1 MGEMAS
7 AKSRGTSAADA
18 REDLSWGKYLG
29 LPKKVQS
36 PWSASAIAAR
46 PRMGV
51 AGSVSEANWP
61 PRRAASSWT
70 VNCGTDREDYGVS
83 FLGAGAVVLGASGL
97 GAGAGAATGASLP
110 LFLLRAVTTA
120 SVNSY
125 VSRE

>member
-1 MGEMAS
+1 MGAMVS
-7 AKSRGTSAADA
+7 AKSRGTRAAEA

-70 VNCGTDREDYGVS
+70 VNFGTDREGYGVI

-97 GAGAGAATGASLP
+97 GAATGAAAGASLP

-120 SVNSY
+120 SVNS
-125 VSRE
+125 